1 MLKKFFG
8 FCNRFS
14 KKVTND
20 AVTAYSGEAALYVI
34 ISLFP
39 FLMFL
44 LTLLKYLPFTQEQLL
59 GVLARFIP
67 DSINSYIETIVD
79 ELYTSSGTVLSVTII
94 LALWSA
100 SRGVLTIYRGL
111 NKIYGIEE
119 TRNYFILRLRSMLY
133 TFTFCIM
140 LIMILGLYV
149 FGNQITSSLRQHFP
163 LLMQNHYAIIVVSF
177 RTLIGTAILMVLF
190 IVMYNY
196 MPNRKSKIHTQ
207 LPGAVIASLGWVGF
221 SYLYSFYIDN
231 MGSIKA
237 LYGSLTAVVLCILW
251 LYFCMSIFF
260 FGAEVNSVLNSPETQ
275 EFLSKIF
282 RKKKNRKKAEVT
294 TPQENINNTLPVP
307 ESKAE
312 TLPGPE
318 SKAETLQ

>member
-1 MLKKFFG
+1 MLKSVIG
-8 FCNRFS
+8 FLNRFS
-14 KKVTND
+14 KKVTKD

-59 GVLARFIP
+59 AVLARFMPNNI
-67 DSINSYIETIVD
+67 SSYIEIVVD
-79 ELYTSSGTVLSVTII
+79 ELYTSSGTVLSVTIV

-100 SRGVLTIYRGL
+100 SRGILSIYRGL
-111 NKIYGIEE
+111 NAIYGIDE
-119 TRNYFILRLRSMLY
+119 TRNYFVLRLRSMLY

-140 LIMILGLYV
+140 LIMLLALYV
-149 FGNQITSSLRQHFP
+149 FGNQINHRLTENFP
-163 LLMQNHYAIIVVSF
+163 ILMRNRYAILVVSF
-177 RTLIGTAILMVLF
+177 RTAIGAVILMILF

-221 SYLYSFYIDN
+221 SYLYSIYIDN

-237 LYGSLTAVVLCILW
+237 SYGSLTAVVLCILW